1 VTGRAVTAT
10 LAVLAALLTAP
21 APASAAPVPVPAPNG
36 GTTTPNGAGAAPDR
50 GGKGTDVLGQL
61 FGGEKYSGDLGR
73 YPLTGYQLDW
83 DIDTD
88 VDLGPIPVAP
98 KPQGAVA
105 DVAEGAANILW
116 TLSLLIAKFV
126 GGMFAWAFS
135 VDFLTGRHGIL
146 RPISDAARVMYRD
159 LFGRDILYAAIAV
172 AGGYAIVQSKRGRA
186 GHGAGMLAASVA
198 YAVVAVGVA
207 NNMQAVAAP
216 VYRATQEASSS
227 LLSMR
232 ATGRISSDAAERQA
246 NVYIRDTFIDG
257 PYLLLQFGGVRHC
270 VNPNRTRDGFPV
282 PALPDDPGP
291 KVCRENAPYAQAL
304 LADPPGSDARRDT
317 LRALAS
323 GTSPFDK
330 VDAPAAD
337 MMLQGNAYL
346 RLVVAA
352 SVLAGM
358 LFVGAF
364 ITLAAVLI
372 AGAAIAFAVGLA
384 FAPAM
389 VPLAFVPVIGEATV
403 RFWASALGGCLLT
416 KVAFSLLL
424 GVLMIANEAVTATA
438 GAALPV
444 GYAYA
449 VNTLMFA
456 GAFLYRKRIVH
467 GIMGA
472 TARLDRRAVGRVQR
486 VATSAITHPVRT
498 MTGRTAFAAAAGAVG
513 GAVAPG
519 RDDKDDKDD
528 KDGGKG
534 GGSRNGGAPV
544 PPAWE
549 EPPRDHEPAGGRG
562 APPAPDPTPER
573 NHHRPADEAVR
584 VVDR

>member
-1 VTGRAVTAT
+1 
-10 LAVLAALLTAP
+10 
-21 APASAAPVPVPAPNG
+21 
-36 GTTTPNGAGAAPDR
+36 
-50 GGKGTDVLGQL
+50 
-61 FGGEKYSGDLGR
+61 
-73 YPLTGYQLDW
+73 
-83 DIDTD
+83 
-88 VDLGPIPVAP
+88 
-98 KPQGAVA
+98 
-105 DVAEGAANILW
+105 
-116 TLSLLIAKFV
+116 
-126 GGMFAWAFS
+126 MFAWAFS

-232 ATGRISSDAAERQA
+232 ATGRISPDAAERQA

-282 PALPDDPGP
+282 PALPDDPGTEGVP
-291 KVCRENAPYAQAL
+291 RERAVRAGAPRGPARKRR
-304 LADPPGSDARRDT
+304 PPRHAPCPRLRDEPVRR
-317 LRALAS
+317 
-323 GTSPFDK
+323 

-498 MTGRTAFAAAAGAVG
+498 MTGRTAFAAAAGPPSGARSPRAATTRTTRTTARTVARAAGRVTVG
-513 GAVAPG
+513 RRSRRRGRSRRATTSPPEAAAP
-519 RDDKDDKDD
+519 RPRRTRR
-528 KDGGKG
+528 
-534 GGSRNGGAPV
+534 RNATTIG
-544 PPAWE
+544 
-549 EPPRDHEPAGGRG
+549 PR
-562 APPAPDPTPER
+562 T
-573 NHHRPADEAVR
+573 RPSAS
-584 VVDR
+584 